1 MEGFPTSSLRG
12 GVYRQM
18 PGGLPADN
26 GSVPGR
32 RGRPKAGEGEPPMPK
47 MWKPVERLAGVLA
60 YLEVSE
66 AGPNANLETDA
77 KAAYPAQ
84 LDFVCTELCSDGFP
98 DSRHRHGSIPYIYD
112 IQESKKR
119 RPTCGKMCMIDNFKE
134 TRKICNNVISKEY
147 YKLHDGEGKPE
158 TGTNRDKLIEQLLA
172 VLQPEV
178 DKPESNDA
186 SSPQADAAVPDVQTG
201 TDANT
206 EGHCEGGT
214 SQTSRYWEEGTSA

>member
-32 RGRPKAGEGEPPMPK
+32 GGRPKAGEGEPPMPK

-98 DSRHRHGSIPYIYD
+98 DSRHRHG
-112 IQESKKR
+112 KAR
-119 RPTCGKMCMIDNFKE
+119 TC
-134 TRKICNNVISKEY
+134 
-147 YKLHDGEGKPE
+147 
-158 TGTNRDKLIEQLLA
+158 A
-172 VLQPEV
+172 
-178 DKPESNDA
+178 
-186 SSPQADAAVPDVQTG
+186 
-201 TDANT
+201 
-206 EGHCEGGT
+206 
-214 SQTSRYWEEGTSA
+214 